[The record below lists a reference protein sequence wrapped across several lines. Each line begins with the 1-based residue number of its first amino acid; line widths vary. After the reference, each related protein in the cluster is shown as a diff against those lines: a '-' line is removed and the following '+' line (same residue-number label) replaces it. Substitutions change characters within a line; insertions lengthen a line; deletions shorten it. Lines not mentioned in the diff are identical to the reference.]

1 MYCARVNC
9 DFIDWYGNKK
19 VIYFIYRQNK
29 TNTRDPFFV
38 IIIIIVIWIIVVFVY
53 SCLSLALRITVILAV
68 FTSCKRKIIY
78 IFFYFH
84 LFFLVYHMYPPYIT
98 HSVAYDVERGGILRS
113 IHRTIHPEIPL
124 LQSLNFKRK
133 HSIHAAP
140 LVLSPSKQAT
150 SISPKCLTNVF
161 SADNVVCVCMF
172 VYSLFASGQKSSQW

>member
-78 IFFYFH
+78 IFI
-84 LFFLVYHMYPPYIT
+84 LFSSFFSRLLHVSSIHNSFGSIWCWT
-98 HSVAYDVERGGILRS
+98 GGILRS
-113 IHRTIHPEIPL
+113 IHCTIHPEIPL

-161 SADNVVCVCMF
+161 SADNVVCVGMF
-172 VYSLFASGQKSSQW
+172 VYSIFASGQKSSQW